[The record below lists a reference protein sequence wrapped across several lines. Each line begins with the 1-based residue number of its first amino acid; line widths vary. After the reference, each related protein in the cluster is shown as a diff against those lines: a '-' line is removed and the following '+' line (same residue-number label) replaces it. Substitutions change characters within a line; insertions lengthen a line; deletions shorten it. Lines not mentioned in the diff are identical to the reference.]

1 LPWSIRRNY
10 GLFSAIL
17 VPILML
23 LIGALQPGTW
33 AIALARLIDVGI
45 AAGIVLLV
53 GYLPWIRIERHN
65 LDHAVSA
72 AMDTLAAYLN
82 TVFQAAPGSRH
93 SLRAS
98 AYARLSDLRIALQ
111 RGLSEPRLVSR
122 RALAWWPVEVA
133 LERVANAISDT
144 AWSLPA
150 GQAAPSAAE
159 VAALAE
165 TLHAMSLAV
174 DQGAAVSATP
184 ITAPSPAL
192 ADVAA
197 EIEALRAALA
207 GPDFAAA
214 PGAGAPRTPVHQV

>member
-1 LPWSIRRNY
+1 
-10 GLFSAIL
+10 
-17 VPILML
+17 
-23 LIGALQPGTW
+23 
-33 AIALARLIDVGI
+33 
-45 AAGIVLLV
+45 
-53 GYLPWIRIERHN
+53 
-65 LDHAVSA
+65 
-72 AMDTLAAYLN
+72 
-82 TVFQAAPGSRH
+82 
-93 SLRAS
+93 
-98 AYARLSDLRIALQ
+98 
-111 RGLSEPRLVSR
+111 
-122 RALAWWPVEVA
+122 VEVA

-214 PGAGAPRTPVHQV
+214 PGAGAPRTSVHQV